1 MSQSESSNS
10 FNNSQ
15 ILDIDDKFDDDED
28 IIINEE
34 QQKEKIENKVD
45 FKNQSP
51 KAMPFV
57 IFEDGKFIIPE
68 QAKKLLSQK
77 ATESIGIISLV
88 GKYRTGKS
96 FLLNRV
102 ILNRQ
107 QNSGFDVG
115 PTFKPCTKGI
125 WIWSEPLII
134 TNNHSPKPFP
144 CFLID
149 TEGLGAYDEEVNHDS
164 KIFLI
169 AVLISSLFIF
179 NSFGA
184 IDENA
189 INTLSFVLNL
199 SKTIKIKSVNK
210 EDNEEELAEYFPTL
224 LWLLRDFSLK
234 LEDKNG
240 NVITEKQYLENA
252 LENISGSSDVVEE
265 KNRVRNLIRTYFPEK
280 DCYVMVR
287 PVEKESDLQNLQNIP
302 DYGLRKEFVEQAKIF
317 RNKVMKKTKPKTFR
331 KKLLNGSMLV
341 ELVQSILDSIN
352 GGSIPVIENSWKYV
366 LQNECM
372 KNSKDMINKFVNEIN
387 KYRQENK
394 NKPDFFKNVKKY
406 TKKLQQNYINEFI
419 KNSMLDEDNK
429 KEFVEKLENKLNNE
443 LVKFEKENEKFFESK
458 FNEELNKLTND
469 FISNFSN
476 GKDLYSK
483 NYYQFFSDFES
494 FKEKANSLTPDFPH
508 KTDILFDKILLIV
521 KKFIDEEINK
531 IKNIS
536 EKEINS
542 IKNENE
548 KLIEKIKDLN
558 TELNLNKEK
567 NSNNISRLNND
578 IINEKIKH
586 KNIEEKMNN
595 LLNSKKL
602 DQENYFKQIEQLK
615 NNYEIR
621 IKDLLMAKTQ
631 LETDLKFNNEEL
643 IVLKMNNDKI
653 SSLNE
658 QKLLYLDKEINN
670 WKEKYNSLIK
680 DTKNKE
686 EKLIKEIS
694 ILKDHNKKLQS
705 ENNKK
710 DNINTEQFNTNI
722 NNLMN
727 YFKENLKAQNE
738 ENKNMLEKMMKE
750 KRKHSENDSELFK
763 NYNELITKHSELKI
777 NLNSKDNKIKSL
789 EEQISSLNF
798 YKDICSHA
806 KTFQCNNCEKLYTYD
821 NFKEH
826 YNKCNELP
834 NSKNN
839 NKMNGD
845 NYLKNNNGIEENK
858 FIFNPEKLKIKIL
871 KGRLKND
878 ELGKPYLEYIIDINY
893 NTQNWRISKRFN
905 QFANLYKTI
914 KSLFKGVIHMPASSN
929 IFVNFGGNFN
939 GSFHE
944 NKIQQLEK
952 FIKDLAEIDVVS
964 SSKVFKK
971 FLEFDQ
977 NFDEENDMMLL
988 NLNQQQI
995 QQQNRN
1001 INNDIFNNKQFDADI
1016 YDNSIGYNNRY
1027 NFISNNYNNFNNEDI
1042 LKFND
1047 LSENKNNNNF
1057 EEYDD

>member
-1 MSQSESSNS
+1 MVDSENSNS

-15 ILDIDDKFDDDED
+15 ILDIDDKFDDDEE
-28 IIINEE
+28 IINNEE
-34 QQKEKIENKVD
+34 QPKSKEVNHEEINSK
-45 FKNQSP
+45 SP
-51 KAMPFV
+51 KAIPFV

-68 QAKKLLSQK
+68 QASKLLSQK
-77 ATESIGIISLV
+77 SNENIGIISLV

-107 QNSGFDVG
+107 QSSGFDVG

-134 TNNHSPKPFP
+134 SNNHSSKPFP

-184 IDENA
+184 IDEMA
-189 INTLSFVLNL
+189 INSLSFVLNL

-240 NVITEKQYLENA
+240 NVITEKQYLEHA
-252 LENISGSSDVVEE
+252 LENISGSSDIVEE
-265 KNRVRNLIRTYFPEK
+265 KNRVRNLIKTYFPEK
-280 DCYVMVR
+280 DCFVMVR
-287 PVEKESDLQNLQNIP
+287 PVEKESDLQNLQNLP
-302 DYGLRKEFVEQAKIF
+302 DYQLRKEFVEQAKIF
-317 RNKVMKKTKPKTFR
+317 RNKVMKKIKPKTFR
-331 KKLLNGSMLV
+331 KKLLSGAMLV

-366 LQNECM
+366 LQNECI
-372 KNSKDMINKFVNEIN
+372 KNSKEIINKFVKEIN
-387 KYRQENK
+387 KFRQENK
-394 NKPDFFKNVKKY
+394 NKKDFFKNVKKN
-406 TKKLQQNYINEFI
+406 TRKLAQNYINDFV

-443 LVKFEKENEKFFESK
+443 LNKFDKENEKFFEEK
-458 FNEELNKLTND
+458 FNEELNKLANN

-476 GKDLYSK
+476 GNDLYSK

-494 FKEKANSLTPDFPH
+494 FKEKANLLTPDFPH

-521 KKFIDEEINK
+521 KKFIDEEMNK
-531 IKNIS
+531 IKNKA
-536 EKEINS
+536 EKEIN
-542 IKNENE
+542 ILKNENSN
-548 KLIEKIKDLN
+548 LNQKIKDLN
-558 TELNLNKEK
+558 IELNLNKEK

-578 IINEKIKH
+578 IFNERLKH

-602 DQENYFKQIEQLK
+602 DQENYLKQIEQLK
-615 NNYEIR
+615 NNYEIKL
-621 IKDLLMAKTQ
+621 KDLLMAKTQ

-643 IVLKMNNDKI
+643 IVLKMNNDKM
-653 SSLNE
+653 SSLNN
-658 QKLLYLDKEINN
+658 QKLIYLDKEINN
-670 WKEKYNSLIK
+670 WKEKYNILNK
-680 DTKNKE
+680 DLKTKEDSFN
-686 EKLIKEIS
+686 KEIS
-694 ILKDHNKKLQS
+694 ILKEQNKKLQN
-705 ENNKK
+705 EKNKK
-710 DNINTEQFNTNI
+710 ENISTEQFNTNL

-738 ENKNMLEKMMKE
+738 ENKSMFEKMMKQ
-750 KRKHSENDSELFK
+750 KQKNSENDSELFK

-777 NLNSKDNKIKSL
+777 ELNNKDNKIKNL
-789 EEQISSLNF
+789 EEQISTLNT
-798 YKDICSHA
+798 YKDICSNS
-806 KTFQCNNCEKLYTYD
+806 KSFQCNHCEKLYAYD
-821 NFKEH
+821 NFKDH
-826 YNKCNELP
+826 YNKCKETP
-834 NSKNN
+834 NINKKNQNIGDNNMHMNKNN
-839 NKMNGD
+839 GF
-845 NYLKNNNGIEENK
+845 EENK

-871 KGRLKND
+871 KEILKND

-893 NTQNWRISKRFN
+893 NTQNWRINKRFN
-905 QFANLYKTI
+905 QFAQLYKTI
-914 KSLFKGVIHMPASSN
+914 KSLFKGVIQMPVSSN

-939 GSFHE
+939 GSFHK
-944 NKIQQLEK
+944 NKKQQLER
-952 FIKDLAEIDVVS
+952 FIKDLSEIEIVN
-964 SSKVFKK
+964 SSKIFRK

-977 NFDEENDMMLL
+977 NFDEENDMML
-988 NLNQQQI
+988 NYNKKM
-995 QQQNRN
+995 QQQNFN
-1001 INNDIFNNKQFDADI
+1001 IENDIFNNNNFQGDI
-1016 YDNSIGYNNRY
+1016 SDSSNGYNNRY
-1027 NFISNNYNNFNNEDI
+1027 NFISNNYNNFINDDI

-1047 LSENKNNNNF
+1047 LSENKNINNF
-1057 EEYDD
+1057 EDYED

>member
-1 MSQSESSNS
+1 MADSESSNS

-15 ILDIDDKFDDDED
+15 ILDIDDKFDDDEE
-28 IIINEE
+28 IMNNEE
-34 QQKEKIENKVD
+34 QQKIKEENQNEIKT
-45 FKNQSP
+45 KSP

-68 QAKKLLSQK
+68 EAKKLISQK
-77 ATESIGIISLV
+77 ENENIGIISLV

-134 TNNHSPKPFP
+134 SNSHCPKPFP

-184 IDENA
+184 IDEMA
-189 INTLSFVLNL
+189 INSLSFVLNL
-199 SKTIKIKSVNK
+199 SKTIKIKSVNIN
-210 EDNEEELAEYFPTL
+210 DNEEDLAEYFPTL

-240 NVITEKQYLENA
+240 NVITEKQYLEHA
-252 LENISGSSDVVEE
+252 LENISGSSDIVEE
-265 KNRVRNLIRTYFPEK
+265 KNRVRNLIKTYFPEK
-280 DCYVMVR
+280 DCFVMVR
-287 PVEKESDLQNLQNIP
+287 PVEKESDLQNLQNLP
-302 DYGLRKEFVEQAKIF
+302 DYQLRKEFLDQAKIF
-317 RNKVMKKTKPKTFR
+317 RNKVMKKIKPKTFR
-331 KKLLNGSMLV
+331 KKILSGSMLV

-366 LQNECM
+366 LQNECI
-372 KNSKDMINKFVNEIN
+372 KNSKETINKFVNEIN
-387 KYRQENK
+387 KYRKENK
-394 NKPDFFKNVKKY
+394 NKKDFFKNVKKY
-406 TKKLQQNYINEFI
+406 TKKLSQIYINNFV

-443 LVKFEKENEKFFESK
+443 LNKFDKENEKYFEEK
-458 FNEELNKLTND
+458 FNEELNKLANN
-469 FISNFSN
+469 FISNFAN
-476 GKDLYSK
+476 GSDLYTK

-494 FKEKANSLTPDFPH
+494 FKETANALTPDFPH

-521 KKFIDEEINK
+521 KKFIDEEMTKLKNK
-531 IKNIS
+531 T
-536 EKEINS
+536 EKEIADLKS
-542 IKNENE
+542 ENE
-548 KLIEKIKDLN
+548 KYSQKIKDLTN
-558 TELNLNKEK
+558 ELNLSKEK
-567 NSNNISRLNND
+567 NTNNVTRLNND
-578 IINEKIKH
+578 IINERLKH
-586 KNIEEKMNN
+586 KNIEEKMNS

-615 NNYEIR
+615 NNYEIK
-621 IKDLLMAKTQ
+621 IKDLLMTKTQ

-643 IVLKMNNDKI
+643 LVLKMNNDKM
-653 SSLNE
+653 SSLNN
-658 QKLLYLDKEINN
+658 QKLIYLDKEINN

-680 DTKNKE
+680 DSKNKE
-686 EKLIKEIS
+686 ENLIKEIS
-694 ILKDHNKKLQS
+694 ALKEQNKKLQK
-705 ENNKK
+705 EKNKK

-738 ENKNMLEKMMKE
+738 ENKSMIEKMMKE
-750 KRKHSENDSELFK
+750 KQKNSENDSELFK
-763 NYNELITKHSELKI
+763 NYNELIVKHSELKI
-777 NLNSKDNKIKSL
+777 DINTKDNKIKNL
-789 EEQISSLNF
+789 EEQISSLSP
-798 YKDICSHA
+798 YKDSITHA
-806 KTFQCNNCEKLYTYD
+806 KTLQCIQCEKLFTYD
-821 NFKEH
+821 DFKDH
-826 YNKCNELP
+826 YNKCNETP
-834 NSKNN
+834 SNKNN
-839 NKMNGD
+839 KNGNNNYNMN
-845 NYLKNNNGIEENK
+845 KNNVNGESK
-858 FIFNPEKLKIKIL
+858 FVFNPEKLRIKIL

-893 NTQNWRISKRFN
+893 NTQNWRITKRFN

-914 KSLFKGVIHMPASSN
+914 KSLFKGVIHMPPSSN

-952 FIKDLAEIDVVS
+952 FIKDLAEIEAVN
-964 SSKVFKK
+964 SSKIFRK

-977 NFDEENDMMLL
+977 NFDEENDLLLL
-988 NLNQQQI
+988 NLNQQKMP
-995 QQQNRN
+995 QQNFN
-1001 INNDIFNNKQFDADI
+1001 IENDIFENKQFNEEI
-1016 YDNSIGYNNRY
+1016 SDNSNGYNNRY
-1027 NFISNNYNNFNNEDI
+1027 NFINNNFNNDDI

-1047 LSENKNNNNF
+1047 LSQNKNNNNF
-1057 EEYDD
+1057 EDYDD